1 MTSTV
6 TLLPALSADF
16 PLDRIAGI
24 GPKQL
29 QRLEK
34 LGILTVRDLLF
45 HLPRRYE
52 DTREL
57 VPLSEL
63 QAGAVQTARVRV
75 RNVSQRRSPRKRMV
89 LVQASLEDDGD
100 VVSAVWFNQPFISH
114 QLQSGMELVVS
125 GKVQQA
131 RGGLEFRN
139 PAFERVG
146 AEQLHVGVL
155 APVYPETQGLT
166 SKFLRS
172 RIEPLLALADSI
184 PDAVPEFDPR

>member
-172 RIEPLLALADSI
+172 RIEPLLALAELD
-184 PDAVPEFDPR
+184 PGCRPQVDPR